1 MNIRLLAIVPATLL
15 VLSACGSSAEDSSG
29 DLSGAP
35 LVIGAQALLKG
46 PAAYP
51 QSKNGLE
58 AAVAYINREQNGI
71 GGRPLKLEICGTDGS
86 PESAISCA
94 NSFVEKG
101 VPLVIDAF
109 DQSIGAGLPIF
120 ASAGIPVVGTL
131 PGTPAADAAKFGQAF
146 YFTGPTAINA
156 LGTISLMSKLGA
168 ERVSLAI
175 TDSPASHGFMDTV
188 LKPVGDAL
196 GVKVDAQYAP
206 NTGANLE
213 VLAATQLAT
222 KPDVAGVV
230 ALPEDSCTGLF
241 RALRGQGFDGKIFG
255 GGCSKFI
262 DELGDDAAGSIIQ
275 TRLWVSGSK
284 DAAPKRVAQDL
295 DNFSKAMEAAGVGD
309 DLSARALYAFA
320 GVVNTAKVIS
330 GIVGEITPQSATKAF
345 STIVDFD
352 SFAGPTITCD
362 GKQWPGSAPACSK
375 QALFLEVTKDGAL
388 EPVDKGGYADLDPSA
403 LGG

>member
-1 MNIRLLAIVPATLL
+1 MNIRLLAAVPATLL
-15 VLSACGSSAEDSSG
+15 VLSACSSSTDQDSG
-29 DLSGAP
+29 ELSGSP
-35 LVIGAQALLKG
+35 VVIGAQALLKG

-58 AAVAYINREQNGI
+58 AAVEYINREHNGI
-71 GGRPLKLEICGTDGS
+71 GGRPLKLELCGTDGS
-86 PESAISCA
+86 PESAVSCA
-94 NSFVEKG
+94 NTFVEKG

-120 ASAGIPVVGTL
+120 ASAGIPVVGTV
-131 PGTPAADAAKFGQAF
+131 PGAPALDTAKFGEAF

-168 ERVSLAI
+168 DRVSLAI
-175 TDSPASHGFMDTV
+175 TESPASHGFMDDV

-196 GVKVDAQYAP
+196 GVKLDAQYAP

-230 ALPEDSCTGLF
+230 ALPEDSCTALF
-241 RALRGQGFDGKIFG
+241 RALRGQGYDGKIFG

-262 DELGDDAAGSIIQ
+262 DELGADAAESIIQ
-275 TRLWVSGSK
+275 TRLWVSGSSES
-284 DAAPKRVAQDL
+284 APERVADDL
-295 DNFSKAMEAAGVGD
+295 KEFGKAMEAAGVGD

-320 GVVNTAKVIS
+320 GVVNTVDAIS
-330 GIVGEITPQSATKAF
+330 GIKGDLTPESATEAF
-345 STIVDFD
+345 ATIAGFD